1 MIFPS
6 HVSKST
12 LTFISLQIYTNLTFW
27 IWYFTTQYLDE
38 KATII
43 WILIRNILL
52 QISSLL
58 RNHSYF
64 TLDSD
69 FDGMWIYWKV
79 HLHSFLYDSLIF
91 DFTTIAKDRPC
102 LKTTCWIGIAG
113 FKDNSE
119 IIGNFRI
126 FKNFQAIEP
135 RNRKRKV
142 EFCIWNNVLKNIFFW
157 FFFHQ
162 HKTVFGSTQNQPKIF
177 MFYGP

>member
-1 MIFPS
+1 MNDI
-6 HVSKST
+6 SKSCFQVNFD
-12 LTFISLQIYTNLTFW
+12 LHIPSDIYKSYILNL
-27 IWYFTTQYLDE
+27 IFTTQYLDE

-43 WILIRNILL
+43 KSNYLWILIRNILL

-135 RNRKRKV
+135 RNRKKKSWILYM
-142 EFCIWNNVLKNIFFW
+142 E
-157 FFFHQ
+157 
-162 HKTVFGSTQNQPKIF
+162 
-177 MFYGP
+177 